1 MTTATGNSGALS
13 FGGSNITEL
22 KSWSLEESAEQIDDT
37 AMGDTNR
44 TSKSGL
50 PTANGT
56 IEVHYDDADSVQE
69 SMDAGAA
76 GVLILYPLGNIA
88 TEPRITLTVQIT
100 GRSTSGAIDE
110 ILPQSFNYAI
120 SSGAVV
126 RDSVP

>member
-1 MTTATGNSGALS
+1 MGTQTGNSGSLS
-13 FGGSNITEL
+13 FGGSAITEL

-37 AMGDTNR
+37 AMGDTNK

-50 PTANGT
+50 PTASGT
-56 IEVHYDDADSVQE
+56 IEVHYDELDSVQE
-69 SMDAGAA
+69 AMDAAA
-76 GVLILYPLGNIA
+76 EGVLIVYPKGNVA

-120 SSGAVV
+120 ASGSVV
-126 RDSVP
+126 RDTVP

>member
-1 MTTATGNSGALS
+1 MSTQTGNSGVLS
-13 FGGSNITEL
+13 FGGSDVTEL
-22 KSWSLEESAEQIDDT
+22 KNWSLDEAAEPIDDT

-50 PTANGT
+50 PSASGA
-56 IEVHYDDADSVQE
+56 IEVHYDEGDAVQE

-76 GVLILYPLGNIA
+76 GVLILYPKGNVS

-126 RDSVP
+126 RDTVP